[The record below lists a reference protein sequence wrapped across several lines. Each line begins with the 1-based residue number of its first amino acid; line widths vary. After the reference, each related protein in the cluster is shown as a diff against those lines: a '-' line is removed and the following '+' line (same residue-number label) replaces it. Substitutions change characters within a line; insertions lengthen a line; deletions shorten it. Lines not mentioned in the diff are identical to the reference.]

1 MIHLTRLNHQEIA
14 INCDLIEWAEAVPDT
29 TVRLV
34 SGECILVR
42 ESVEEVIRRIVDYRR
57 SLLTSAGLASILTSG
72 WRPSIEF
79 LKRERGEATAGSPG
93 GRPRLEAVPSPD
105 RTGEDDEEGGR

>member
-57 SLLTSAGLASILTSG
+57 SLLASAGLGAILTSG
-72 WRPSIEF
+72 WRPSVEF
-79 LKRERGEATAGSPG
+79 LRRERSEAAAGSAPG
-93 GRPRLEAVPSPD
+93 RARLEAVPSPAD
-105 RTGEDDEEGGR
+105 TDEDDEEGGR

>member
-29 TVRLV
+29 TVRMV

-42 ESVEEVIRRIVDYRR
+42 ESVEEVLRRIVEYRR
-57 SLLTSAGLASILTSG
+57 SLLSSAGLAAILTSG
-72 WRPSIEF
+72 WRPSGTF
-79 LKRERGEATAGSPG
+79 LKRAGADAPAASRFGSRDP
-93 GRPRLEAVPSPD
+93 E
-105 RTGEDDEEGGR
+105 DEE

>member
-34 SGECILVR
+34 SGECILVL
-42 ESVEEVIRRIVDYRR
+42 ESLEEVIRRITEYRR
-57 SLLTSAGLASILTSG
+57 NLLSSAGLAAILTSG
-72 WRPSIEF
+72 WRPSTAF
-79 LKRERGEATAGSPG
+79 LKRAGGGEEQPVRRRFG
-93 GRPRLEAVPSPD
+93 G
-105 RTGEDDEEGGR
+105 TDEEE